1 MMMVHRVLLVQ
12 RVVSY
17 LLETGVVV
25 LILKLCVVMMES
37 TVVLKVCLFKKNLK
51 LVVAM
56 LRPIR
61 TSVEPNVRMIEI
73 LCKFFT
79 KLIDILLQELK
90 HFESQVKIK
99 RQDNE
104 MNKLLV

>member
-37 TVVLKVCLFKKNLK
+37 TVVLKVCLFKKYLK

-56 LRPIR
+56 L
-61 TSVEPNVRMIEI
+61 NQM
-73 LCKFFT
+73 
-79 KLIDILLQELK
+79 
-90 HFESQVKIK
+90 FE
-99 RQDNE
+99 
-104 MNKLLV
+104 

>member
-37 TVVLKVCLFKKNLK
+37 TVVLKVCLIKKNLK
-51 LVVAM
+51 SIFA
-56 LRPIR
+56 
-61 TSVEPNVRMIEI
+61 
-73 LCKFFT
+73 K
-79 KLIDILLQELK
+79 
-90 HFESQVKIK
+90 
-99 RQDNE
+99 
-104 MNKLLV
+104 

>member
-37 TVVLKVCLFKKNLK
+37 TVVLKVCFFKKNLK

-61 TSVEPNVRMIEI
+61 TSDEPNVRMIKSFVNM
-73 LCKFFT
+73 L
-79 KLIDILLQELK
+79 
-90 HFESQVKIK
+90 
-99 RQDNE
+99 RN
-104 MNKLLV
+104 

>member
-37 TVVLKVCLFKKNLK
+37 TVVLKVCLF
-51 LVVAM
+51 
-56 LRPIR
+56 
-61 TSVEPNVRMIEI
+61 
-73 LCKFFT
+73 
-79 KLIDILLQELK
+79 LIDVLGQTKSL
-90 HFESQVKIK
+90 HSVF
-99 RQDNE
+99 
-104 MNKLLV
+104 